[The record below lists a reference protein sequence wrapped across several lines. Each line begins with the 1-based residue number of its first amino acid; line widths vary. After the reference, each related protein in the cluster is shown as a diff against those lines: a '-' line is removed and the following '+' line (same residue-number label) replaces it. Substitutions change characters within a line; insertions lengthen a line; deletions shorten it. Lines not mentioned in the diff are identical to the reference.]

1 MKSYYQEK
9 ENIPIVSLKRPS
21 QTIKNNKQILKNIK
35 NKLYPLNSVHR
46 QDL

>member
-1 MKSYYQEK
+1 MESYYKEK

-21 QTIKNNKQILKNIK
+21 QSIKNNTQILKTIK

-46 QDL
+46 